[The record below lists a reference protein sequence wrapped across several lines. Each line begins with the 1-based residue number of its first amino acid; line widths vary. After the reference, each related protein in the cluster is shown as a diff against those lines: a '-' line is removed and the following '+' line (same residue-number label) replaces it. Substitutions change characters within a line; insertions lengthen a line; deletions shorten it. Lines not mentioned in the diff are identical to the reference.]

1 MYILSNSYSNLVKGD
16 SYHPKL
22 FYGSALFILLILAV
36 LSLLYFMTQAFST
49 CGKWGLLSRAVWEL
63 LTVVASLIGEQG
75 L

>member
-1 MYILSNSYSNLVKGD
+1 MEVLY
-16 SYHPKL
+16 
-22 FYGSALFILLILAV
+22 LLILAV
-36 LSLLYFMTQAFST
+36 LNLLYFMAQAFST